1 MVKQFQLCSKK
12 IIFNFFV
19 ASFIFNSF
27 QLSLLVASERKL
39 SLKSDPGF
47 DSDEEEERLSG
58 QLYAQ
63 LLKSQYIEPSS
74 GHFYQDDQG
83 HVFRRR
89 TSPLSEDDQDGQD
102 ELGFLFLPPAKI
114 KKTVKVLRKSD
125 KVSSSAQSTNAFKFA
140 STVFPDV
147 ATKRSPFRVTDSR
160 SNKTISKELTSLP
173 WQVGPQLPARV
184 HHAIPK
190 PPSLLEKPIN
200 NMSEKDA
207 IMARALALP
216 EKKESP
222 RVGTDFGPNRPL
234 SNHQSDKSPRRVS
247 FISSSDIDLSHQAVN
262 DSYSKARKVLSTARE
277 LDNEFL
283 QRHLE
288 DEK

>member
-1 MVKQFQLCSKK
+1 MVKQFQLFSKK
-12 IIFNFFV
+12 IIFSFFV

-39 SLKSDPGF
+39 SLKNDPGF
-47 DSDEEEERLSG
+47 DSDEEERLSKEFDK
-58 QLYAQ
+58 QY
-63 LLKSQYIEPSS
+63 LKDQYIEPSP
-74 GHFYQDDQG
+74 GDFYQDNQG
-83 HVFRRR
+83 NVFRRR

-102 ELGFLFLPPAKI
+102 ELGFLFLPPVKI
-114 KKTVKVLRKSD
+114 ANTVKVLQKSD
-125 KVSSSAQSTNAFKFA
+125 KVSSSAPSKDLVKHVSST
-140 STVFPDV
+140 FPDV

-190 PPSLLEKPIN
+190 TPSLLEKPIN

-207 IMARALALP
+207 IVARALALP

-222 RVGTDFGPNRPL
+222 RIGTGFGPNRPL
-234 SNHQSDKSPRRVS
+234 SNHKSDKSPRRVS
-247 FISSSDIDLSHQAVN
+247 FISSSDIDLSHQEVN
-262 DSYSKARKVLSTARE
+262 DSYSRARKALSSVRE
-277 LDNEFL
+277 LDNEL
-283 QRHLE
+283 SQGHLE